1 MKRCLL
7 FLYVVFAS
15 IGGPCPQ
22 NQPQTPI
29 RATATASDE
38 EHALGGTW
46 RVVEFADLDKD
57 GKWVYVFGGHLT
69 GYVVYDPPGHVHI
82 QIMKVPP
89 LTPFAE
95 ANSD

>member
-7 FLYVVFAS
+7 FLCVVFAS
-15 IGGPCPQ
+15 IGGSYAQ

-38 EHALGGTW
+38 EHALVGTW

-57 GKWVYVFGGHLT
+57 GKWVYVFGEHPK
-69 GYVVYDPPGHVHI
+69 GYLFTTQPGTCI
-82 QIMKVPP
+82 
-89 LTPFAE
+89 FR
-95 ANSD
+95 S